1 MVDKIKNIFSLVMR
15 FAVSGGLLWFV
26 FSKID
31 MEKTWEILKTAD
43 VGYIVLGGFVFLGTM
58 FILLFRWFIF
68 IKALGLEVRSIDV
81 VRSFFI
87 GLFGNLFLPSAMGG
101 DILKIYGLCKNSQQK
116 PKVFAS
122 TLLDRLSGFASIVI
136 VAVGAF
142 IFGYKI
148 INDNTLLIP
157 IAIMTAGS
165 LAVVTVLFN
174 EKIFSFVCQ
183 VFNGVPKIKKPLM
196 DMHNDIRL
204 MHDKHKE
211 GWIAIGMS
219 CLSQI
224 ILSVSFYIVAK
235 GLHQDID
242 LLYFLIFSPLIC
254 IASAVPSIGGLGSRE
269 FVSASLFAKIGV
281 DSGIAVSLTLINFLF
296 VFIVGLLGGA
306 IYVITL
312 FAGRVQRHSS
322 TSQSISPTKS

>member
-1 MVDKIKNIFSLVMR
+1 MSEKIKNLFSFLMR
-15 FAVSGGLLWFV
+15 IGVSAGLLWFV

-31 MEKTWEILKTAD
+31 MDKTWSILKTAD
-43 VGYIVLGGFVFLGTM
+43 VRYIVWGGMIFLGTTV
-58 FILLFRWFIF
+58 ILLCRWFIF
-68 IKALGLEVRSIDV
+68 IKALGLEVRAIDV
-81 VRSFFI
+81 VRYFFI

-116 PKVFAS
+116 PRVFAS
-122 TLLDRLSGFASIVI
+122 ALLDRLSGFASIVI
-136 VAVGAF
+136 VAVCAF
-142 IFGYKI
+142 VFGYKV
-148 INDNTLLIP
+148 INDRSLLFP
-157 IAIMTAGS
+157 IVIMATGS
-165 LAVVTVLFN
+165 LGVIIVLFN
-174 EKIFSFVCQ
+174 EKVFSYICQ
-183 VFNGVPKIKKPLM
+183 IFNGFPKIKKPLM
-196 DMHNDIRL
+196 DMHYDIRL

-211 GWIAIGMS
+211 GWTAIGMS
-219 CLSQI
+219 CLSQV
-224 ILSVSFYIVAK
+224 ILSVSFFVVAK

-296 VFIVGLLGGA
+296 VFIVGLMGGA

-312 FAGRVQRHSS
+312 FAGRVQRDAS
-322 TSQSISPTKS
+322 TSVSVSPSKT